1 MKQVRRWP
9 KVGDMIHIFHMF
21 GEPEYAGRDGVVR
34 YIDDMDQI
42 HGTWGGCALVSGDD
56 FVVLEREDK
65 DNDRFNQ

>member
-1 MKQVRRWP
+1 MKEVRRWS

-21 GEPEYAGRDGVVR
+21 GESEYADREGIVR

-56 FVVLEREDK
+56 FVVLEPEEE
-65 DNDRFNQ
+65 NGN